1 MFLKISQSEK
11 LKDIYEGL
19 EHAKIYIEKA
29 KKYQST
35 KSGRD
40 YGMLCGNDGIYAV
53 SALVSH
59 YSKDRTNCSNDL
71 KRYAERLEFYKTID
85 VNEGI
90 GSDEMLVGRA
100 GFLSGAYWLNENLG
114 FKVFDD
120 KKIQPIIETMIQSGR
135 DYKTKVISKFP
146 LMYQYHNC
154 EYLGA
159 AHGLSSIL
167 QMILQSNIEENI
179 NNFYVK
185 KSIDDLLSLQNSD
198 GNFQTKMK
206 ARTKQLVHWCHGA
219 PGIIYLFAKAYLI
232 YGEEKYL
239 KSCQLSADLVWREG
253 LLYKGPGICHGVAGN
268 GYVFLLMYRLTK
280 DKKYLYQASKF
291 MEFLTKPL
299 FICHSATPDCPLSL
313 YEGVAGTVCFLV
325 DLLDPEKSS
334 FPFMNVFYQ

>member
-11 LKDIYEGL
+11 LKDVYEGL
-19 EHAKIYIEKA
+19 KHAKIYIDKA
-29 KKYQST
+29 KIYQLT
-35 KSGRD
+35 KSSRD
-40 YGMLCGNDGIYAV
+40 CGMLCGNGGIYAV

-59 YSKDRTNCSNDL
+59 SLKDRVGCSSDL
-71 KRYAERLEFYKTID
+71 RRFAEGLEFYKTID
-85 VNEGI
+85 FNKGI

-114 FKVFDD
+114 FKIFDGR
-120 KKIQPIIETMIQSGR
+120 KIQPIVETMLKSGR
-135 DYKTKVISKFP
+135 DYSEEVNSQFS
-146 LMYQYHNC
+146 LMYQYHNS

-159 AHGLSSIL
+159 AHGLSTIL
-167 QMILQSNIEENI
+167 QMMLQSNIEEITNNSYLKRSI
-179 NNFYVK
+179 NE
-185 KSIDDLLSLQNSD
+185 LLSLQSPN
-198 GNFQTKMK
+198 GNFQTK
-206 ARTKQLVHWCHGA
+206 TKTNSKELVHWCHGA

-232 YGEEKYL
+232 YNEDKYL
-239 KSCQLSADLVWREG
+239 KSCELSADLIWREG

-291 MEFLTKPL
+291 MEFLSKPL
-299 FICHSATPDCPLSL
+299 FICHAATPDCPLSL